1 MFALLKDLF
10 GALFGAIKKL
20 FGPDA
25 ERDFKKGQPLIEEMH
40 RHDEPL
46 AALSDAELFAKT
58 AGFRQVLQE
67 RTADLRSELDELDAQ
82 LRGDLEPGERGRLND
97 RQQEI
102 NDRIHE
108 IEDSALDEIQP
119 EAFAVVKDA
128 CRRLCGR
135 KWDVVGTEEEWFM
148 VPYDV
153 QLYGGTVLHSGKI
166 AEMATGEGKTLVAV
180 APLYLNALTGRGCHL
195 ITHNNYLAKRDAMW
209 MGGIYNFLGL
219 SVGVIQDARQT
230 GGAEAYVLPA
240 PDSVPQAFEW
250 QPATRKQAYAADIV
264 YATKDQVGFDYLYD
278 NMATRR
284 EHISQREFNY
294 AIVDEADSNLIDD
307 ARTPLIISGP
317 VPDATNRY
325 AEFKPLVEKLLRA
338 QTQLVNKLVS
348 EAEKRKDNADD
359 EYDVGVDLLRATRGA
374 PKNKRLLKVQQEEG
388 IKRLIGRVESD
399 FMRDKRMPEID
410 EGLYFVVDERGHT
423 IDLTDMGRDLLSPD
437 EQALFIIP
445 DVSEEIGRIRKDESL
460 TDDEKRLKEDEAY
473 RGHQHRTEAVHN
485 INQLMKAYTLFEK
498 DVQYMVTEDRKV
510 VIVDESTGRPQPGRR
525 FADGLHQ
532 ALEAKEG
539 VKVEQE
545 TQTVATITLQN
556 LFRLYRKMA
565 GMTGTAETESA
576 ELWEIYHLDVVVIP
590 THRPIR
596 RLDFEDQIYRTK
608 REKYNA
614 IIEDVQWLHERGLP
628 VLVGTIS
635 VEISE
640 LLSRMLTRKG
650 IKHQLLNARYHEK
663 EAEVVAQAGQPGQ
676 VTIATNMAGRGT
688 DIKLNPEV
696 LHIERELIS
705 NPEVTL
711 ATDYNGRSLQ
721 EELTENPS
729 GLQVIGTERH
739 ESRRID
745 RQLRGRAGR
754 QGDPGSS
761 RFYMSLE
768 DDLMRLFGS
777 ERIAKVMD
785 RLGAEEGEVIEHS
798 MVTRSIERAQ
808 KKVEA
813 RNFEMRK
820 HLLKYDDVMN
830 QQRQVIYNRRR
841 DILDRDSVHD
851 QVMELVDDSVSA
863 LVTAHA
869 QPGLPPEEWT
879 WEDLSAEFSATF
891 FTPFPVETEERAEIG
906 DDELQERLL
915 ETARASFEARRQL
928 VTEETFREVE
938 KAVLLHTV
946 DTCWQEHLHEM
957 DELKEGVGFAGVAGK
972 DPLLVYQKE
981 AFEMFE
987 SLIARIDSES
997 IRNLFQ
1003 LRIDAGP
1010 PPEARRDTPSR
1021 SQLSDIH
1028 REATNLGFRGA
1039 PPAAPATPG
1048 VPAAGGDGMPLGRP
1062 ADEAA
1067 PRQRGLVAAGSEG
1080 TDEAK
1085 KTPVRSGPKVGRND
1099 PCPCGSGKK
1108 YKQCHGRG

>member
-1 MFALLKDLF
+1 
-10 GALFGAIKKL
+10 
-20 FGPDA
+20 
-25 ERDFKKGQPLIEEMH
+25 
-40 RHDEPL
+40 
-46 AALSDAELFAKT
+46 
-58 AGFRQVLQE
+58 
-67 RTADLRSELDELDAQ
+67 
-82 LRGDLEPGERGRLND
+82 
-97 RQQEI
+97 
-102 NDRIHE
+102 
-108 IEDSALDEIQP
+108 
-119 EAFAVVKDA
+119 
-128 CRRLCGR
+128 
-135 KWDVVGTEEEWFM
+135 
-148 VPYDV
+148 
-153 QLYGGTVLHSGKI
+153 
-166 AEMATGEGKTLVAV
+166 
-180 APLYLNALTGRGCHL
+180 
-195 ITHNNYLAKRDAMW
+195 
-209 MGGIYNFLGL
+209 
-219 SVGVIQDARQT
+219 
-230 GGAEAYVLPA
+230 
-240 PDSVPQAFEW
+240 
-250 QPATRKQAYAADIV
+250 V

-284 EHISQREFNY
+284 EHISQREFNF

-317 VPDATNRY
+317 VPEATNRY

-338 QTQLVNKLVS
+338 QTNLVNKLVAG
-348 EAEKRKDNADD
+348 AEKKRENEED
-359 EYDVGVDLLRATRGA
+359 EYEVGVDLLRAIRGA
-374 PKNKRLLKVQQEEG
+374 PKNKRLMKVLQEEG
-388 IKRLIGRVESD
+388 VKRLIGKVEAD
-399 FMRDKRMPEID
+399 FMRDKRMAEID
-410 EGLYFVVDERGHT
+410 EELFFVIDEKGHT
-423 IDLTDMGRDLLSPD
+423 LDLMDKGRDMLSPD
-437 EQALFIIP
+437 EQAVFILP
-445 DVSEEIGRIRKDESL
+445 DVSEAIGLVRKDTSL
-460 TDDEKRLKEDEAY
+460 SDDERRQQEDEAY
-473 RGHQHRTEAVHN
+473 RDHQQRTEAVHN
-485 INQLMKAYTLFEK
+485 INQLMKAYTLFER
-498 DVQYMVTEDRKV
+498 DVAYMVTEDKKV

-539 VKVEQE
+539 VKVEAE

-556 LFRLYRKMA
+556 LFRMYRKLA
-565 GMTGTAETESA
+565 GMTGTAETEAA
-576 ELWEIYHLDVVVIP
+576 ELWEIYKLDVVVIP

-596 RLDFEDQIYRTK
+596 RLDNEDQIYRTK

-614 IIEDVQWLHERGLP
+614 IIEDITWLNERGLP

-663 EAEVVAQAGQPGQ
+663 EAEVVADAGQPGQ

-688 DIKLNPEV
+688 DIKLNPDV
-696 LHIERELIS
+696 IHIERDLITA
-705 NPEVTL
+705 PDVTL
-711 ATDYNGRSLQ
+711 ATDYNGRSLRD
-721 EELTENPS
+721 ELTENPS

-754 QGDPGSS
+754 QGDPGAS

-841 DILDRDSVHD
+841 DILERDTAHD
-851 QVMELVDDSVSA
+851 QVLELMEDAVAGLVA
-863 LVTAHA
+863 AHA
-869 QPGLPPEEWT
+869 QPGLPAEEWT
-879 WEDLSAEFSATF
+879 WEDLSEEFSGVF
-891 FTPFPVETEERAEIG
+891 FTPFPVEVEDRAGTDVEALG
-906 DDELQERLL
+906 EVVLD
-915 ETARASFEARRQL
+915 TARGAYEHRRDL

-946 DTCWQEHLHEM
+946 DTCWQEHLYEM

-987 SLIARIDSES
+987 SLISRIDAES
-997 IRNLFQ
+997 LRNLFQ
-1003 LRIDAGP
+1003 LRVDAGP
-1010 PPEARRDTPSR
+1010 PPERRVPLGR
-1021 SQLSDIH
+1021 GQLSDIH
-1028 REATNLGFRGA
+1028 SEATNLGFRGA
-1039 PPAAPATPG
+1039 PPPTPG
-1048 VPAAGGDGMPLGRP
+1048 QASGDGLPLGKPAGG
-1062 ADEAA
+1062 
-1067 PRQRGLVAAGSEG
+1067 PRDRGLVAAGSEG
-1080 TDEAK
+1080 TDTAK
-1085 KTPVRSGPKVGRND
+1085 KAPIRTGPKVGRND

-1108 YKQCHGRG
+1108 YKQCHGRA

>member
-1 MFALLKDLF
+1 MLAFLKYLVSTVLEALKRAF
-10 GALFGAIKKL
+10 GSQA
-20 FGPDA
+20 DR
-25 ERDFKKGQPLIEEMH
+25 EFKKGLPVI
-40 RHDEPL
+40 DEITVHVDAL
-46 AALSDAELFAKT
+46 ATLSDAELFART
-58 AGFRQVLQE
+58 AQFRQRLRE
-67 RTADLRSELDELDAQ
+67 RTADLAAELTQLEES
-82 LRGDLEPGERGRLND
+82 LRGDLDPDDRERFND
-97 RQQEI
+97 RQHMAEEEI
-102 NDRIHE
+102 RA
-108 IEDSALDEIQP
+108 IEDIFLDEIQP
-119 EAFAVVKDA
+119 EAIAVVKDA
-128 CRRLCGR
+128 CRRLVGR
-135 KWDVVGTEEEWFM
+135 RWEVVGTEEEWFM
-148 VPYDV
+148 LPYDV
-153 QLYGGTVLHSGKI
+153 QLYGSTVLHAGKV

-219 SVGVIQDARQT
+219 SVGIIQDARQT
-230 GGAEAYVLPA
+230 GGAEAYILP
-240 PDSVPQAFEW
+240 VPESTPTLFEW
-250 QPATRKQAYAADIV
+250 RPANRHEAYRADVV
-264 YATKDQVGFDYLYD
+264 YATKDQIGFDYLYD

-284 EHISQREFNY
+284 EHISQREFNF

-317 VPDATNRY
+317 VPESTNRY
-325 AEFKPLVEKLLRA
+325 AEFKPMVEKLLRA
-338 QTQLVNKLVS
+338 QTNLVNKIVS
-348 EAEKRKDNADD
+348 EAKKKREAGDD
-359 EYDVGVDLLRATRGA
+359 EYQVGINLLRAMRGA
-374 PKNKRLLKVQQEEG
+374 PKNKRMMKVLQEEG
-388 IKRLIGRVESD
+388 VKRLISKVEAD

-410 EGLYFVVDERGHT
+410 EELFFVIDEKGHT
-423 IDLTDMGRDLLSPD
+423 LDLTDKGRDMLSPD
-437 EQALFIIP
+437 EQAVFILP
-445 DVSEEIGRIRKDESL
+445 DVSEAIGLIRRDETLS
-460 TDDEKRLKEDEAY
+460 DDEKRLQEDAAY
-473 RGHQHRTEAVHN
+473 RDHQQRTEAVHN
-485 INQLMKAYTLFEK
+485 INQLMKAYTLFER
-498 DVQYMVTEDRKV
+498 DVAYMLTDDKKV

-556 LFRLYRKMA
+556 LFRMYRKLA

-576 ELWEIYHLDVVVIP
+576 ELWEIYKLDVVVIP

-596 RLDFEDQIYRTK
+596 RLDHEDQIYRTK

-614 IIEDVQWLHERGLP
+614 VIEDVTWLHERGLP

-640 LLSRMLTRKG
+640 LLSRMLSRKG
-650 IKHQLLNARYHEK
+650 IKHQLLNARYHER
-663 EAEVVAQAGQPGQ
+663 EAEIVAGAGQPGQ

-696 LHIERELIS
+696 IHIERDLITS
-705 NPEVTL
+705 PDITL
-711 ATDYNGRSLQ
+711 ASDYNGRSLK
-721 EELTENPS
+721 EELADNPS

-754 QGDPGSS
+754 QGDPGGS
-761 RFYMSLE
+761 RFYLSLE

-841 DILDRDSVHD
+841 DILDRDSAHD
-851 QVMELVDDSVSA
+851 QVMELMDEAVA
-863 LVTAHA
+863 GLVAAHA
-869 QPGLPPEEWT
+869 QSGVPSEEWT
-879 WEDLSAEFSATF
+879 WEDLSSEFSSLF
-891 FTPFPVETEERAEIG
+891 FTPFPLPAEERAGLDAEQL
-906 DDELQERLL
+906 EVRLL
-915 ETARASFEARRQL
+915 DTARGGYEHRRQL

-946 DTCWQEHLHEM
+946 DTCWQEHLYEM

-981 AFEMFE
+981 AFDMFG
-987 SLIARIDSES
+987 SLIARIDAES
-997 IRNLFQ
+997 LRNLFQ
-1003 LRIDAGP
+1003 LRVDVGP
-1010 PPEARRDTPSR
+1010 PPEARRLPLSR
-1021 SQLSDIH
+1021 GQLSDIH
-1028 REATNLGFRGA
+1028 SEATGLGFRGPQ
-1039 PPAAPATPG
+1039 PPAS
-1048 VPAAGGDGMPLGRP
+1048 AAQGGDGLPLGRP
-1062 ADEAA
+1062 VAQAA
-1067 PRQRGLVAAGSEG
+1067 PRRRGLVAGGSEG
-1080 TDEAK
+1080 ADTAK
-1085 KTPVRSGPKVGRND
+1085 KAPVRTGPKVGRND

-1108 YKQCHGRG
+1108 FKQCHGRA